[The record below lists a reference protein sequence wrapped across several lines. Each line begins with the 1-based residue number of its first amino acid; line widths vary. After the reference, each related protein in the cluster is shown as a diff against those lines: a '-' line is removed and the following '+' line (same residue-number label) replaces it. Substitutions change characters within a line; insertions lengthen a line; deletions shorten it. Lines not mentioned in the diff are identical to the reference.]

1 MLGLSQF
8 DEGFDMENMML
19 NYYNLDLSY
28 LFSFSFLHICNNCL
42 IHLYLDL
49 LLMGFLGVH
58 KSFDFN

>member
-1 MLGLSQF
+1 MFGLNQF

-28 LFSFSFLHICNNCL
+28 LFLFGFFHIWNNCL

-49 LLMGFLGVH
+49 LFMGFLGVY
-58 KSFDFN
+58 KSFDFY